1 MTSNWTT
8 KTIKSETIRTSQSSK
23 RLCGHYGDKTQ
34 RGRKKKKTS
43 YRENSWSNEPRK
55 KS

>member
-34 RGRKKKKTS
+34 RGRKKKKLLQ
-43 YRENSWSNEPRK
+43 RK
-55 KS
+55 LME